1 MISPGIVQ
9 ITDRHGD
16 IVDEIPTNNSSTITA
31 LEWDKDGDCL
41 AVLQETNAIIPL
53 WSLSTRRVTPLDTGL
68 KDPTF
73 ISWSKTSPHLAV
85 GTAKGNLLL
94 YNKTKKQKIPV
105 LGKHSKRISCGAW
118 SNGGNKLVL
127 GSDDKSLTISN
138 ESGETMIHTELKHP
152 PQQTQFS
159 YKKSGVQSGTDENF
173 VSACLGG
180 KSLLLFNILDERDDP
195 LELTFATK
203 EGGTCKYGQ
212 LLQHRWFDDGLIM
225 IGFSDG
231 WIIVVSTHEQD
242 LGEEKQSIRLHSS
255 GLTAFSYNKVLKKI
269 ASAGSDGVRIV
280 DAKTF
285 KESKA
290 DFIASEDLEN
300 GRITDIAWT
309 PDGQILTIAT
319 SAGNVYN
326 FLAKMSILSTQ
337 YKTSVA
343 YLSSLRE
350 VEVIDVSK
358 RHKPIGMT
366 LKIEPQI
373 IALGA
378 KHVAAGMNNRVFYHR
393 ISSNPANQ
401 QCTDQEYQ
409 GSVKDIQLNAQ
420 YAAVLA
426 DSKVYLHTI
435 EGAGR
440 DQQRMTFPTRDEGS
454 YAKITCLAL
463 TDDFLF
469 FGTEGGTLEVF
480 YLSEWVMLSGVE
492 LRLDKE
498 IKSIY
503 PNPTGT
509 RVVVVDIHSRAYL
522 FNPVTGGGFNQSI
535 TRFDDSE
542 STQSIQSI
550 SNVLWDLKEKNI
562 VVIVDGRFM
571 HTFVYVFF
579 F

>member
-1 MISPGIVQ
+1 M
-9 ITDRHGD
+9 
-16 IVDEIPTNNSSTITA
+16 E
-31 LEWDKDGDCL
+31 
-41 AVLQETNAIIPL
+41 
-53 WSLSTRRVTPLDTGL
+53 TGL

-73 ISWSKTSPHLAV
+73 LAWSKSSPHLAV

-105 LGKHSKRISCGAW
+105 LGKHSKRICCGAW
-118 SNGGNKLVL
+118 SLGGNKLVL

-138 ESGETMIHTELKHP
+138 DTGETLIHTELKSP
-152 PQQTQFS
+152 PQQTQFAF
-159 YKKSGVQSGTDENF
+159 KTAGAQAGTDDNF
-173 VSACLGG
+173 VSTCLGG

-203 EGGTCKYGQ
+203 DGGNCKYGQ

-231 WIIVVSTHEQD
+231 WITVVSTHEQD
-242 LGEEKQSIRLHSS
+242 IGEEKQSIRVHSS
-255 GLTAFSYNKVLKKI
+255 GLIAFSYNKPLKKI
-269 ASAGSDGVRIV
+269 ASAGSDGIRIV

-290 DFIASEDLEN
+290 DFIATEDLEN
-300 GRITDIAWT
+300 GRITDLGWS
-309 PDGQILTIAT
+309 PDGQILTVAT
-319 SAGNVYN
+319 ASGNVYN
-326 FLAKMSILSTQ
+326 FLAKMSVLSTQ

-358 RHKPIGMT
+358 RHKPIEMT

-393 ISSNPANQ
+393 ISSNPSNQ
-401 QCTDQEYQ
+401 QCAEQEYQ
-409 GSVKDIQLNAQ
+409 GTVKEIQLNAQ

-426 DSKVYLHTI
+426 DSKVYLHSI
-435 EGAGR
+435 EGSSR

-454 YAKITCLAL
+454 FAKITCVAL

-469 FGTEGGTLEVF
+469 YGTEGGTLEVF
-480 YLSEWVMLSGVE
+480 YLAEWVMLAGVE
-492 LRLDKE
+492 LRLDQE
-498 IKSIY
+498 IKNIY
-503 PNPTGT
+503 PNPMGT
-509 RVVVVDIHSRAYL
+509 RVVVVDIHSKVYL

-535 TRFDDSE
+535 TKFEDSE
-542 STQSIQSI
+542 SPQAIQSV
-550 SNVLWDLKEKNI
+550 SNVIWDLKEKNI
-562 VVIVDGRFM
+562 IVVVDGKFI
-571 HTFVYVFF
+571 HTFV
-579 F
+579 